1 VDKPNISS
9 EEIFQETVYFIP
21 PSWQYPEITCARITL
36 KDKTYK
42 TNNFMETAWKQFSDI
57 IVHDDRIGTLAV
69 YYLEERPEID
79 EGPFLKEER
88 SLINAIAGQLAK
100 VIESKQAEE
109 ELIKTKNHLSN
120 IIESSLDGIVIGN
133 STGTILNANKFFL
146 QLLGYEREEVIG
158 KHSMELSVTEEG
170 TYESTTGEQIE
181 VTKEFFDRGYKMRDK
196 LFEEGRISNWENY
209 YLREDGKIVPVEMSI
224 VFLYDEEG
232 NITGS
237 VGINRDITERK
248 IVDSEKS
255 RLLEETKN
263 TLKELK
269 KTQSYLLQSE
279 KMASVGQ
286 LAAGVAH
293 EINNPT
299 GFVNSNLNSLSKY
312 SNKLL
317 ELMRRY
323 DEVLASLKDNSS
335 KEVASFYEEM
345 DELKKKLKI
354 DFIMKDFQKVI
365 ADSLNGTQRIKK
377 IVADLKNFSR
387 VDQEEFKTANINEG
401 IESTLNVVWNELKY
415 KCTVEKEYGDL
426 PQIYCNLGQLNQV
439 FVNLLINAAQAIEE
453 KGVITISTRYL
464 NGQSADNNKE
474 QDYIEIK
481 ISDTGRGIPDDKL
494 NRIFDPF
501 FTTKDVGKGTGLGL
515 SIAYDII
522 QKHKGKIEVGSEV
535 GKGTTFTIKLPL
547 IKNREDNNA

>member
-1 VDKPNISS
+1 
-9 EEIFQETVYFIP
+9 
-21 PSWQYPEITCARITL
+21 
-36 KDKTYK
+36 
-42 TNNFMETAWKQFSDI
+42 
-57 IVHDDRIGTLAV
+57 
-69 YYLEERPEID
+69 
-79 EGPFLKEER
+79 
-88 SLINAIAGQLAK
+88 
-100 VIESKQAEE
+100 
-109 ELIKTKNHLSN
+109 
-120 IIESSLDGIVIGN
+120 
-133 STGTILNANKFFL
+133 
-146 QLLGYEREEVIG
+146 
-158 KHSMELSVTEEG
+158 
-170 TYESTTGEQIE
+170 
-181 VTKEFFDRGYKMRDK
+181 
-196 LFEEGRISNWENY
+196 
-209 YLREDGKIVPVEMSI
+209 
-224 VFLYDEEG
+224 
-232 NITGS
+232 
-237 VGINRDITERK
+237 
-248 IVDSEKS
+248 
-255 RLLEETKN
+255 
-263 TLKELK
+263 
-269 KTQSYLLQSE
+269 
-279 KMASVGQ
+279 
-286 LAAGVAH
+286 
-293 EINNPT
+293 
-299 GFVNSNLNSLSKY
+299 
-312 SNKLL
+312 
-317 ELMRRY
+317 MRRY